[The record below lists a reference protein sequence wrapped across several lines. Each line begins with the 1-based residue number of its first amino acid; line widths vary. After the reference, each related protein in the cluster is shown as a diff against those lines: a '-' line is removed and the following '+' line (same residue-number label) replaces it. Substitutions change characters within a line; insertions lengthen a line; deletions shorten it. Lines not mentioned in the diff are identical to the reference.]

1 MISRRTL
8 LASLALGSAAG
19 LSPRLLA
26 QPAPASPGLFDLP
39 AFELGMVLTEAQ
51 RQAGIDFLKNNISI
65 DLHAHPGRFFLRD
78 LGSKAMGPS
87 FETQAVDDIIAG
99 QVSAVLF
106 SCVSDLVLLEASPAR
121 GLTAGREFA
130 AGEAWVDYFRQIRA
144 LRTIAA
150 SGAAGRGLIP
160 DDIRQAAKSKTTACI
175 MSVEGG
181 DFIEDKLDR
190 LTQAHGIG
198 VRAITIVHYHTN
210 QIGDPQ
216 TESPVHGGLTK
227 TGRAIVKEM
236 NRLGI
241 MVDLAH
247 ASFDTVRD
255 AVSIATRPVMISHS
269 NVTTPDKSHPRLI
282 TPEHG
287 KLITAQGGLIGSVPS
302 GIGQKTFAD
311 WIESVLRLIDV
322 FGIDHV
328 AIGTDMDANY
338 RPVFQ
343 NYRDWSLIPAALLA
357 RGVRPT
363 EVAQIMGGNFMRF
376 FEQHQA

>member
-1 MISRRTL
+1 MISRRTM
-8 LASLALGSAAG
+8 LAGLALGSAAG
-19 LSPRLLA
+19 ISPRLLA
-26 QPAPASPGLFDLP
+26 QSAPNSPGLFDLP
-39 AFELGMVLTEAQ
+39 AFELGMTLNEAQ
-51 RQAGIDFLKNNISI
+51 RQAGIEFLKNNISV

-78 LGSKAMGPS
+78 LDSKAMGPS
-87 FETQAVDDIIAG
+87 FEAQAVDDIIAG

-106 SCVSDLVLLEASPAR
+106 SCVSDLVLLAPSATR
-121 GLTAGREFA
+121 GLIAGREFA
-130 AGEAWVDYFRQIRA
+130 AGEAWGDYLRQIRA
-144 LRTIAA
+144 LRAIMT
-150 SGAAGRGLIP
+150 SGAAGRGLTP
-160 DDIRQAAKSKTTACI
+160 DDIKQAAKSKTTACI

-181 DFIEDKLDR
+181 DFIEDRLDR

-216 TESPVHGGLTK
+216 TEAPVHGGLTK
-227 TGRAIVKEM
+227 TGRSIVKEM

-247 ASFDTVRD
+247 ASFHTVRD
-255 AVSIATRPVMISHS
+255 AVAIATRPMMISHS

-302 GIGQKTFAD
+302 GIGQTTFAD

-343 NYRDWSLIPAALLA
+343 NYRDWSLIPSALLA
-357 RGVRPT
+357 RGVMPR
-363 EVAQIMGGNFMRF
+363 ELAQIMGGNFLRF
-376 FEQHQA
+376 FEQNKT

>member
-1 MISRRTL
+1 MINRRTL
-8 LASLALGSAAG
+8 LAGIAFGSAVG
-19 LSPRLLA
+19 ISPRLSA
-26 QPAPASPGLFDLP
+26 QPAPAIPGLFDLP
-39 AFELGMVLTEAQ
+39 AFELGMSLSEPQ
-51 RQAGIDFLKNNISI
+51 RQAGIDFLKNNISV

-78 LGSKAMGPS
+78 LADKAMGPS
-87 FETQAVDDIIAG
+87 FEGQAVSDIIAG
-99 QVSAVLF
+99 KVSAVLF
-106 SCVSDLVLLEASPAR
+106 SCVSDLVLLQPSASR
-121 GLTAGREFA
+121 GLIAGRDFA
-130 AGEAWVDYFRQIRA
+130 AGEAWDDYLRQIRA
-144 LRTIAA
+144 LRTIMT
-150 SGAAGRGLIP
+150 SGAAGSGLAP
-160 DDIRQAAKSKTTACI
+160 DDIKQAANSGTTACI

-198 VRAITIVHYHTN
+198 VRAITLVHYHTN

-216 TESPVHGGLTK
+216 TESPTHGGLTK
-227 TGRAIVKEM
+227 IGRTIVKEM

-247 ASFDTVRD
+247 ASFDTTRD
-255 AVSIATRPVMISHS
+255 AVAIATRPLMISHS

-287 KLITAQGGLIGSVPS
+287 KLVTSNGGLIGSVPS

-311 WIESVLRLIDV
+311 WVESILRLIDV

-357 RGVRPT
+357 RGVQT
-363 EVAQIMGGNFMRF
+363 HELAQVMGGNFMRL
-376 FEQHQA
+376 FERHQN